1 MKPIHDRR
9 RKIDEIDQQLVA
21 LLNRRAQLAIEIGDF
36 KRRHRLSAISPE
48 REREIL
54 DRACHASAGPLNGEA
69 IARLFRAILA
79 ESRRAAAD
87 ASTRP
92 PLPTVHNES
101 YPSGSYR

>member
-9 RKIDEIDQQLVA
+9 RKIDEIDEQLVE

-54 DRACHASAGPLNGEA
+54 DRACRSSAGPLNERA
-69 IARLFRAILA
+69 IARLFRAILT

-87 ASTRP
+87 APASVTGPAIPGASYSR
-92 PLPTVHNES
+92 ES
-101 YPSGSYR
+101 YR